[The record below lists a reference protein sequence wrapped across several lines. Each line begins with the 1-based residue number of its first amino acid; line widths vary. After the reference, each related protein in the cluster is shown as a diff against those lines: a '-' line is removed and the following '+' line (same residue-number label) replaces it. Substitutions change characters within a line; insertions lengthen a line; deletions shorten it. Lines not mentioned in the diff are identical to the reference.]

1 MSSTAPFSYDDLDKF
16 LGQLV
21 LWGTAASMNR
31 KISPKDTEEI
41 ARLRKSCAQLLTYR
55 QTYRDRSGGDMP
67 DKGPVPGIAKMQGH
81 IETDDFPAVI
91 AEAKQIRDLMKP
103 ILQQAKAKVDALR
116 K

>member
-1 MSSTAPFSYDDLDKF
+1 
-16 LGQLV
+16 
-21 LWGTAASMNR
+21 MNR

-41 ARLRKSCAQLLTYR
+41 ARLRKSCTQVLTYR
-55 QTYRDRSGGDMP
+55 QHYKERSGGEMP
-67 DKGPVPGIAKMQGH
+67 ENGPVPSIAKMQQH
-81 IETDDFPAVI
+81 IDADDFPAVI